1 MRCEIYVKDLSGNT
15 TRVDLDVDSEE
26 ELKNMTVNE
35 FRRSFIPE
43 DEG

>member
-26 ELKNMTVNE
+26 LKNMTVNE